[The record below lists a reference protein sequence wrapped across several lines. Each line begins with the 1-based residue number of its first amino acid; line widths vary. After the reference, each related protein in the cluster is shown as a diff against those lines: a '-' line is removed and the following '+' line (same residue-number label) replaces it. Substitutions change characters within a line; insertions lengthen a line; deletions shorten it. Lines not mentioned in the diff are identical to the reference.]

1 MILPI
6 SPFFTRSFEPILL
19 SGTFL
24 RSSTNQKRRFSA
36 GENMNE
42 ITLHF
47 TTDVYRIDNQIK
59 DTPTGQKIGEFAE
72 KGRNYTSIK
81 QVGV

>member
-1 MILPI
+1 
-6 SPFFTRSFEPILL
+6 
-19 SGTFL
+19 
-24 RSSTNQKRRFSA
+24 
-36 GENMNE
+36 MNE

-72 KGRNYTSIK
+72 KRRNYTSIK
-81 QVGV
+81 QVGVWPSEIQFIEKREIKPRVQIER